1 MRRRSVRVRQAPHRP
16 GRPIPPWRRPDPKPL
31 GGVGQHASPSRR
43 RSPVRTRYGVR
54 APPAATTRP
63 RPAAR
68 PPTWWNADTLG
79 GFTWPPIEQPGAA
92 RRGGASPP
100 VGTTPPAPV
109 GPRPLYRRVRGST
122 PRGGSG
128 RATAASGS
136 DGTQTCQPQKLVP
149 SGACECK
156 SRLPHQG
163 GSVTGSRA
171 SCAGAYP
178 PLVPAV
184 AGVGTPRRLWSPVD
198 RQRGS
203 GGTVDTPGRE
213 PGAHKGCAGPS
224 PAFRTQQA
232 SGSSSSGEHPVWARE
247 APGAAP
253 GSQTRRLGWTLDRTP
268 VALTRRQWLIVG
280 YADVEPGW
288 VPYLSTAAA

>member
-1 MRRRSVRVRQAPHRP
+1 MRRRSVRARQAPRSSPVGGMANTPPSHGGDHRFEPGTGYEHRRRGPPGP
-16 GRPIPPWRRPDPKPL
+16 GRW
-31 GGVGQHASPSRR
+31 A
-43 RSPVRTRYGVR
+43 RS
-54 APPAATTRP
+54 
-63 RPAAR
+63 
-68 PPTWWNADTLG
+68 PTWWNADTLG
-79 GFTWPPIEQPGAA
+79 GFTWPARKHPGAA

-100 VGTTPPAPV
+100 VGTTPPAPA
-109 GPRPLYRRVRGST
+109 GPRPLCRRVRGST

-128 RATAASGS
+128 RATAAGGS
-136 DGTQTCQPQKLVP
+136 NGTQTCQAQKLVP

-163 GSVTGSRA
+163 GSVTVSRA

-184 AGVGTPRRLWSPVD
+184 AGVGTPRRLWSPLD

-224 PAFRTQQA
+224 PAFRTQQL
-232 SGSSSSGEHPVWARE
+232 SGSSSSGERPVWARE

-253 GSQTRRLGWTLDRTP
+253 GSQTRRPFLAP
-268 VALTRRQWLIVG
+268 VSRDHWRV
-280 YADVEPGW
+280 V
-288 VPYLSTAAA
+288 